1 MQNYSRDSVNFYLS
15 NMFTGIVKD
24 NLYMNKQYVI
34 CLWGFHKQSK
44 EDGKEKLQH
53 CVKITTL
60 FKTKKEMNIVLLI
73 LLYFLI
79 EHYFSTLQY
88 IYFSLNIVFTA
99 IFPVPSKVSAWSLLS
114 NCQLFQ
120 SVYKVI
126 VNITSEDLLY
136 NEHFGEKGIGNF

>member
-1 MQNYSRDSVNFYLS
+1 
-15 NMFTGIVKD
+15 
-24 NLYMNKQYVI
+24 MNKHYVI
-34 CLWGFHKQSK
+34 CLWGFHKESK
-44 EDGKEKLQH
+44 EDDKEKLQH